1 MFNKIFFLTIFPFLL
16 FAQQDSFFSLYR
28 FNMNIINPAFAG
40 SEGQNIVSINSR
52 NQWVSIEN
60 APKNQLLI
68 LSSPRK
74 NNVGL
79 GFSVISSKFFIE
91 QNTTTYID
99 FSYKL
104 NFSDETS
111 LFLGLKGG
119 ASFYKADISGLGSSN
134 SVLDP
139 AQKAISS
146 FTPNFGIG
154 ALLKSANYWISLSI
168 PRLFSSENDLNFIS
182 TDRVHSYLAA
192 GFNIELSNDFILKPS
207 FLSRKVKDLP
217 ITHELSTHL
226 EFKKLFQVGSFYR
239 TNKTLGA
246 VIFTS
251 YKNIIDIGYAYE
263 LPTDN
268 TLSNLSLK
276 NHEIFLRFKFG
287 ESIGEEEVSQELS
300 E

>member
-1 MFNKIFFLTIFPFLL
+1 M
-16 FAQQDSFFSLYR
+16 
-28 FNMNIINPAFAG
+28 
-40 SEGQNIVSINSR
+40 
-52 NQWVSIEN
+52 
-60 APKNQLLI
+60 
-68 LSSPRK
+68 
-74 NNVGL
+74 
-79 GFSVISSKFFIE
+79 
-91 QNTTTYID
+91 
-99 FSYKL
+99 
-104 NFSDETS
+104 
-111 LFLGLKGG
+111 KGG

-134 SVLDP
+134 GIVDP

-146 FTPNFGIG
+146 FSPNFGIG

-168 PRLFSSENDLNFIS
+168 PRLFSSKNDLNFIS

-192 GFNIELSNDFILKPS
+192 GFNIKLSNDFILKPS

-217 ITHELSTHL
+217 ITQELSTHL
-226 EFKKLFQVGSFYR
+226 EYKKLFQVGSFYR

-287 ESIGEEEVSQELS
+287 ESSVEEVVSEEVSE
-300 E
+300 